1 MVFKGSLAM
10 CPKDY
15 QPSIEPNR
23 TPGKAEGTEEDA
35 ENALHSKGMKSGKDK
50 NQEVGQRGKATGGA
64 EPNRTPGKA
73 EG

>member
-1 MVFKGSLAM
+1 M

-15 QPSIEPNR
+15 QPSTEPKR

-35 ENALHSKGMKSGKDK
+35 ESALRSKGMASTSDK
-50 NQEVGQRGKATGGA
+50 NQEVGQRGKAPGGE